1 MNGKMCVVGV
11 DGEEEITK
19 MVTIYNF
26 IFLYILSIADQSVK
40 GISWDHPRLLA
51 QFFPSLFLL

>member
-1 MNGKMCVVGV
+1 MVGV

>member
-11 DGEEEITK
+11 DGEEGITK

-26 IFLYILSIADQSVK
+26 IILSIADQSVK